1 MVNFV
6 KGLEL
11 SRGYYHD
18 LIKPLLNKQYPALKY
33 TAGLIGYGS
42 DVLGYDT
49 EISRDHMWG
58 PRLYLFLSKKDLSEK
73 QSDIMDFFSH
83 ELPTEYRGYPTHFSN
98 PDGSGI
104 RRMEAPS
111 QGTVSPLIFLNTPEE
126 MYQEYLGISHS
137 KPLTDSDWLTMGEHR
152 LLAFTAGELFHD
164 ELEMEKLRERVSA
177 YPLNIRLYLMASL
190 WEMISQKE
198 AFVGRCGDLGD
209 DMGSRLNATSIVH
222 YLMRLAFLW
231 DNRYAPYGKW
241 FATAFEEL
249 SSAEK
254 LGPLLKGALA
264 ASEWQKREDFLCR
277 AYVLAGECHN
287 SLGLTE
293 NVSPDI
299 SDYYGR
305 PYRVI
310 FGGRYSEALT
320 AKITDPILK
329 EKDKIGSVSHFSDV
343 CQLYDNPVLTQ
354 KMKSLYEED

>member
-6 KGLEL
+6 KGREL

-73 QSDIMDFFSH
+73 KEDIMDYLSQ
-83 ELPTEYRGYPTHFSN
+83 ELPPEYRGYPTHFSN

-111 QGTVSPLIFLNTPEE
+111 QGTVSPLLFLNTPEE

-222 YLMRLAFLW
+222 YLMRLAFCGITVTLPMA
-231 DNRYAPYGKW
+231 NGSPQPLK
-241 FATAFEEL
+241 
-249 SSAEK
+249 SSH
-254 LGPLLKGALA
+254 LRRNWVP
-264 ASEWQKREDFLCR
+264 C
-277 AYVLAGECHN
+277 
-287 SLGLTE
+287 
-293 NVSPDI
+293 
-299 SDYYGR
+299 
-305 PYRVI
+305 
-310 FGGRYSEALT
+310 
-320 AKITDPILK
+320 LK
-329 EKDKIGSVSHFSDV
+329 ELWLHRNGRKERIFSAGPMCWQVSVITAWV
-343 CQLYDNPVLTQ
+343 
-354 KMKSLYEED
+354 